1 MEFNRGERALL
12 VTSVGFWINLVLTIV
27 KYAAGFTAHSGAMI
41 ADATHSLSDL
51 VTDVVVFFGF
61 KVVNK
66 PADKDHRYGHG
77 KVETLLASLCGVVL
91 FVAGTGIL
99 LEAAH
104 KIIMILRGEAL
115 PRPGMLAL
123 GAAFLSIVVKELL
136 YRYTAHWAKNI
147 NSPALLAKAWDH
159 RSDAFSSIGVLFG
172 IAGARFLGGGGL
184 ILDPIAAAAV
194 SFFIIRIS
202 LPIML
207 ESLNEL
213 LEGALDRETEERIIA
228 LIRESKEIREVHH
241 LRTRRVGPYIA
252 METHVLVDRSMSL
265 VEAHYIASVVED
277 RLHQEF
283 GPETLISL
291 HVEPLPERGK
301 DHVDDHVSENPIHPH

>member
-1 MEFNRGERALL
+1 MLAWGPSF
-12 VTSVGFWINLVLTIV
+12 V
-27 KYAAGFTAHSGAMI
+27 HSGKR
-41 ADATHSLSDL
+41 TY
-51 VTDVVVFFGF
+51 TD
-61 KVVNK
+61 
-66 PADKDHRYGHG
+66 
-77 KVETLLASLCGVVL
+77 
-91 FVAGTGIL
+91 
-99 LEAAH
+99 
-104 KIIMILRGEAL
+104 
-115 PRPGMLAL
+115 
-123 GAAFLSIVVKELL
+123 
-136 YRYTAHWAKNI
+136 TAHWPKYKQPGFFATF
-147 NSPALLAKAWDH
+147 DH
-159 RSDAFSSIGVLFG
+159 RSMLFVHRRFL
-172 IAGARFLGGGGL
+172 ARSLLGGGGR

-194 SFFIIRIS
+194 SFFIIRVS

-301 DHVDDHVSENPIHPH
+301 DHVDDHVSEHPNHPH